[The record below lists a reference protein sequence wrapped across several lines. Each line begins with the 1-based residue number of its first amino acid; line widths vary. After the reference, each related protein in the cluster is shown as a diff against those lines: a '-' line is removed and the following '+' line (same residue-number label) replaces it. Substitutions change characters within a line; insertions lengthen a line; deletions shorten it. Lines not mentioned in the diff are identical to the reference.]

1 MGKILQ
7 LLLRN
12 GGFVTFVLVE
22 VFCFII
28 IVQFNKR
35 QNAIFTHTTG
45 LFAGRV
51 LERRQEFSD
60 YIGLKERIDSLNGV
74 NAQLQTDLANAR
86 IVKFPMQ
93 DTFIVV
99 LYDSLNSTDS
109 VRRRV
114 MRPLYEYYTASVIGN
129 SISSANNWLMI
140 NRGSKDHIA
149 PNMAVVTNNGI
160 VGIVRHVDDHF
171 SMVMSVL
178 HRQTKIS
185 AALSKF
191 HAFGSLIWEGGD
203 PSLMTLKYIPKH
215 FEVKP
220 GDEVVTSGFSQM
232 FPREIRIGTVEGE
245 AVQDPENPYFL
256 VMKVR
261 LSQDMSTV
269 GDVYVVK
276 NLFQPEQD
284 SLQVKVRNEQ

>member
-12 GGFVTFVLVE
+12 GGFVTLVLVE
-22 VFCFII
+22 AFCFFI
-28 IVQFNKR
+28 IVQFNDK
-35 QNAIFTHTTG
+35 QNAIFTHTAG
-45 LFAGRV
+45 LFAGRM
-51 LERRQEFSD
+51 LERRQQFSD
-60 YIGLKERIDSLNGV
+60 YIGLRDRIDSLANV

-86 IVKFPMQ
+86 IVKFPLR
-93 DTFIVV
+93 DTSFIA
-99 LYDSLNSTDS
+99 LFDSLNRTDS
-109 VRRRV
+109 VRRKV
-114 MRPLYEYYTASVIGN
+114 MRPLYEYYTATVIGN

-140 NRGSKDHIA
+140 NRGSADHIA

-160 VGIVRHVDDHF
+160 IGIVRHVDDHF

-185 AALSKF
+185 AALSKYN
-191 HAFGSLIWEGGD
+191 AFGSLIWEGGD
-203 PSLMTLKYIPKH
+203 PSVMTLKYIPKH
-215 FEVKP
+215 FEVKV

-232 FPREIRIGTVEGE
+232 FPRKLLVGYVEGDIG
-245 AVQDPENPYFL
+245 QDPENPYFL
-256 VMKVR
+256 IMKVR
-261 LSQDMSTV
+261 LSQDMATV
-269 GDVYVVK
+269 GDVYVVR

>member
-12 GGFVTFVLVE
+12 GGFVTLVLVE
-22 VFCFII
+22 AFCFFI
-28 IVQFNKR
+28 IVQFNEK

-45 LFAGRV
+45 IFAGRV
-51 LERRQEFSD
+51 LEKRQKFSD
-60 YIGLKERIDSLNGV
+60 YIGLEERIDSLAEV
-74 NAQLQTDLANAR
+74 NARLQTDLANAR
-86 IVKFPMQ
+86 IVKFPRR
-93 DTFIVV
+93 DTSFVV
-99 LYDSLNSTDS
+99 LFDSLNRTDS
-109 VRRRV
+109 VRRKV
-114 MRPLYEYYTASVIGN
+114 MRPLYEYYTAAVIGN

-140 NRGSKDHIA
+140 NRGSTDHIV

-178 HRQTKIS
+178 HRQSKIS
-185 AALSKF
+185 VALSKF
-191 HAFGSLIWEGGD
+191 NAFGSLIWEGGD
-203 PSLMTLKYIPKH
+203 PSVMTLKYIPKH
-215 FEVKP
+215 FEVKV

-232 FPREIRIGTVEGE
+232 FPRKIVVGHVEGDIM
-245 AVQDPENPYFL
+245 QDAENPYFL
-256 VMKVR
+256 VMKVK
-261 LSQDMSTV
+261 LSQDMATV

-276 NLFQPEQD
+276 NLFQSEQD

>member
-12 GGFVTFVLVE
+12 GGFVTLVLVE
-22 VFCFII
+22 AFCFFI
-28 IVQFNKR
+28 IVQFNDR

-45 LFAGRV
+45 IVAGRT
-51 LERRQEFSD
+51 LEKRQQFSD
-60 YIGLKERIDSLNGV
+60 YIGLRERMDSLSQV
-74 NAQLQTDLANAR
+74 NAYLQTALANAR
-86 IVKFPMQ
+86 IVKIPRR
-93 DTFIVV
+93 DTSFIV
-99 LYDSLNSTDS
+99 LFDSLNQTDS
-109 VRRRV
+109 VRRKV
-114 MRPLYEYYTASVIGN
+114 MRPLYEYYTATVISN

-140 NRGSKDHIA
+140 NRGSKDQVA

-160 VGIVRHVDDHF
+160 VGIVRHVDAHF

-178 HRQTKIS
+178 HRQAKIS

-191 HAFGSLIWEGGD
+191 NAFGSLIWEGGD
-203 PSLMTLKYIPKH
+203 PSVMTLKYIPKH
-215 FEVKP
+215 FEVKA

-232 FPREIRIGTVEGE
+232 FPRKILIGHVEGSI
-245 AVQDPENPYFL
+245 AQDPENPYFL
-256 VMKVR
+256 SMKVR

-276 NLFQPEQD
+276 NIFQPEQD
-284 SLQVKVRNEQ
+284 SLQVKVSNEQ

>member
-12 GGFVTFVLVE
+12 GGFVTLVLVE
-22 VFCFII
+22 ALCFFL
-28 IVQFNKR
+28 IVQFNEK
-35 QNAIFTHTTG
+35 QNAIFTHTSG
-45 LFAGRV
+45 VFAGRT
-51 LERRQEFSD
+51 LEKRQQFAD
-60 YIGLKERIDSLNGV
+60 YIGLRERMDSLAKV
-74 NAQLQTDLANAR
+74 NARLQTDLANAR
-86 IVKFPMQ
+86 IVRIPRK
-93 DTFIVV
+93 DTSYIALF
-99 LYDSLNSTDS
+99 DSLNRTDS

-114 MRPLYEYYTASVIGN
+114 MRPLYEYFTATVISN

-140 NRGSKDHIA
+140 NRGSIDHIT

-171 SMVMSVL
+171 AMVMSVL

-191 HAFGSLIWEGGD
+191 NSFGSLIWEGGD
-203 PSLMTLKYIPKH
+203 PNVMTLKYIPKH
-215 FEVKP
+215 FEVKA

-232 FPREIRIGTVEGE
+232 FPRKILIGYVEGDIS
-245 AVQDPENPYFL
+245 QDPENPYFL
-256 VMKVR
+256 IMKVR

-269 GDVYVVK
+269 GDVYVVN
-276 NLFQPEQD
+276 NLFQSEQD
-284 SLQVKVRNEQ
+284 SIQVKARNE